1 MKKNLSW
8 VLAAAA
14 LLGVAGTVCASTIT
28 IESASATP
36 SGLLSGAGAYQS
48 AVNSS
53 LQGTTYTKTTVDS
66 YNNITHA
73 SLFGGNS
80 NFALKSTIQFGVTQA
95 NAGLWQFRAGVDF
108 GYGGALFLNGVAL
121 DAKSHDMW
129 WAGQYDNAS
138 QYFNAAVNVGAGNHT
153 LTIYGFEG
161 CCDGGQQAQFMA
173 PAGTFTSFSN
183 TDNLV
188 SAVPEPETYAM
199 FLTGMAMMGFL
210 THRRNRAASIAA

>member
-1 MKKNLSW
+1 MKKNLPW
-8 VLAAAA
+8 VMAA
-14 LLGVAGTVCASTIT
+14 LALAIGGSVCASTIT
-28 IESASATP
+28 IESASAKP
-36 SGLLSGAGAYQS
+36 SGTLSDAGAYRS
-48 AVNSS
+48 AVNTS
-53 LQGTTYTKTTVDS
+53 LQGPTYTKTTVDS
-66 YNNITHA
+66 YNNVTHA

-80 NFALKSTIQFGVTQA
+80 DFALKSTIQFGVTQA
-95 NAGLWQFRAGVDF
+95 TAGLWQFRAGVDF
-108 GYGGALFLNGVAL
+108 GYGGALFLNDVAL
-121 DAKSHDMW
+121 DVKSHDMW
-129 WAGQYDNAS
+129 WAGQYDNSS
-138 QYFNAAVNVGAGNHT
+138 QYFNAAVNLGAGNHT

-210 THRRNRAASIAA
+210 MRRQNRPATVKA

>member
-14 LLGVAGTVCASTIT
+14 LAVGGSVCASTIT

-36 SGLLSGAGAYQS
+36 SGMLSDAGAYQS

-53 LQGTTYTKTTVDS
+53 LQGPTYTKTSVES

-80 NFALKSTIQFGVTQA
+80 NFALKSTINFGVTQA
-95 NAGLWQFRAGVDF
+95 SAGLWQFRAGVDF
-108 GYGGALFLNGVAL
+108 GHGGALFLNDVAL
-121 DAKSHDMW
+121 DVKSHDMW
-129 WAGQYDNAS
+129 WAGQYNNTS
-138 QYFNAAVNVGAGNHT
+138 QYFNAAVNLGAGNHT

-183 TDNLV
+183 TDTLV

-199 FLTGMAMMGFL
+199 FLTGMGMLGFL
-210 THRRNRAASIAA
+210 ARRRNHAATIQS

>member
-1 MKKNLSW
+1 MKKNLPW

-14 LLGVAGTVCASTIT
+14 LAVAGSVCASTIT

-36 SGLLSGAGAYQS
+36 SGTLSDAGAYQS
-48 AVNSS
+48 AVNGA
-53 LQGTTYTKTTVDS
+53 LQGPSYNKTTVDS

-73 SLFGGNS
+73 SLFGGS
-80 NFALKSTIQFGVTQA
+80 TNFALKSTINFGVTEA

-108 GYGGALFLNGVAL
+108 GYGGALFLNDVAL
-121 DAKSHDMW
+121 DSKSHDMW
-129 WAGQYDNAS
+129 WAGQYNNTS
-138 QYFNAAVNVGAGNHT
+138 QYFNAAANLGAGNHT

-173 PAGTFTSFSN
+173 PAGIFTSFSN

-210 THRRNRAASIAA
+210 SRRRKRAPNSAA

>member
-8 VLAAAA
+8 VLATATLA
-14 LLGVAGTVCASTIT
+14 VAGSVCASTIT

-36 SGLLSGAGAYQS
+36 SGMLSDAGAYQS
-48 AVNSS
+48 AVNAS
-53 LQGTTYTKTTVDS
+53 LQGTSYTRTSVES

-80 NFALKSTIQFGVTQA
+80 NFALKSTINFGVTQA
-95 NAGLWQFRAGVDF
+95 AAGLWQFRAGVDF
-108 GYGGALFLNGVAL
+108 GHGGALFLNDVAL
-121 DAKSHDMW
+121 DVKSHDMW
-129 WAGQYDNAS
+129 WAGQYNNTS
-138 QYFNAAVNVGAGNHT
+138 QYFNAAVNLGAGNHT

-183 TDNLV
+183 TDKLV

-199 FLTGMAMMGFL
+199 FLTGMGMLGLLA
-210 THRRNRAASIAA
+210 RRRKRAAPIQA